1 MRTFRDPSRP
11 LRPGVLPL
19 ALVFASLALLS
30 ATACQTTTG
39 GAAGLSPSRNW
50 SLVEGAA
57 NADIDQ
63 LAEDFYATAG
73 SKSLPYPAFRLR
85 LAALEKA
92 AAINGKLNEVL
103 AYDAR
108 LRADEDASFGYFLK
122 AIADR
127 NYDAPLL
134 AIWELFAEPRTA
146 QQWADAKA
154 LLEVVA
160 ANHPSPLVQ
169 QQARSALQSI
179 WLRQGDVDAAKRG
192 LEEHHL
198 LTKWSLVGAFDNDQG
213 KGFLTP
219 YPPEA
224 GVVLDATAPG
234 RRSDVQWRPALPP
247 SLHGVH
253 LLGSQVSPSTDS
265 VAYLVTWVK
274 ADQTTDAFLRVNTN
288 VPVRIWVD
296 GALVISEEN
305 IARGASDGL
314 SAPVK
319 LQKGWSEILVKS
331 ASEKRDWNFGARLTD
346 QDGAPLLLESVRKR
360 PLSTTPVA
368 VDSAKK
374 SAPAQVW
381 GLHYASLATTP
392 ARGAFLAARLL
403 RRAGMDRNVLA
414 ITETLVQQEPSSV
427 SLFEHALALWDNEEA
442 GKALDLLNAGVT
454 RHGDDLGA
462 FLVKRARFYRG
473 KRLWDKAI
481 ADLVRTTGGERR
493 AIVAEMELASI
504 YGARRWRLQECSH
517 TEAVAKRWP
526 KSGWVMRNLARC
538 YERRGYLE
546 RAIETYEEARR
557 LEPGHLWGLRR
568 LIHLYGNRSDHDMAW
583 KLRQTVLDL
592 DPQSTGPLVDAA
604 DERRKAGDLEGAE
617 HLLRLAHQRD
627 PDWERPLQRLGD
639 LAFERGDKDAA
650 LAFWR
655 KAIDKDPDDTRLAD
669 IVDHMA
675 PQSLG
680 LVENYIPDEAQIEQ
694 AIALGMSRRPVP
706 GTNVVLTL
714 DHEVTEVFNDGSAR
728 AVVTMVRRAVNKK
741 GRDQL
746 IQTTLPRRG
755 KVKLLRAIARGPD
768 GREQEASSVNG
779 GVVRFRNITA
789 GSTTVVQY
797 VHNRPP
803 QRFLPNHYVASWFF
817 EGVATEYL
825 QSTWVLITPQQRKL
839 NVEIMG
845 NGIAQMKTT
854 EGTHV
859 VRTFTSTDRAP
870 FFGEPQMPPL
880 GDLLARV
887 NVSTVD
893 GWDEYV
899 RWERALLK
907 NAFTSNPQLVSLS
920 KKLVGDGSTTQEK
933 FDRLFHYVAEE
944 IRYQQDYENTI
955 AGVRPHACPVVL
967 ERGYGDCK
975 DKAVLLILLAQHAGI
990 DVDFAI
996 LRTTPA
1002 GKVRKK
1008 IPNQQFNHAIV
1019 YLPKQDGIEAGRFYD
1034 PTTDGLDIGSL
1045 RADDQGAISLVLD
1058 PDSGDFAFHEI
1069 PYQTPDFETEAQS
1082 IVVEVAPDMSATA
1095 VAHGVIRGSQGSQ
1108 LRRILRSDETARK
1121 VFEAIGGV
1129 LLSGA
1134 TLQDFSSKN
1143 KDNIWEPVEFTMK
1156 LDATAA
1162 IQPMA
1167 DAKRMWVPRM
1177 FPLKNAAK
1185 LQARRH
1191 PLRLGIHATST
1202 LKTEFRFP
1210 AGATVTLL
1218 PSAFEV
1224 EHKCFT
1230 HKRTVKKEALKK
1242 GAGAIVIVED
1252 ITIRRCSEVAV
1263 EDYPA
1268 FRAAVLKAVGR
1279 LQDPL
1284 AFRMDKVAAGSKPSG
1299 TGPRQQLANR

>member
-1 MRTFRDPSRP
+1 MRTSRVCPRSLFKGATP
-11 LRPGVLPL
+11 LVF
-19 ALVFASLALLS
+19 AFASLALLGT
-30 ATACQTTTG
+30 AACQTTKGG
-39 GAAGLSPSRNW
+39 GASLSPSRDW
-50 SLVEGAA
+50 TLVDGAQ
-57 NADIDQ
+57 NPDIDQ
-63 LAEDFYATAG
+63 LAEDFYGTAG
-73 SKSLPYPAFRLR
+73 SKALPYAAFRLR
-85 LAALEKA
+85 LAALEKSA
-92 AAINGKLNEVL
+92 PQSGKLNEVL

-108 LRADEDASFGYFLK
+108 LRADEDASFGYFLR
-122 AIADR
+122 AIADK
-127 NYDAPLL
+127 NYDATLL

-154 LLEVVA
+154 LLTSVA
-160 ANHPSPLVQ
+160 TTHPSPLVQ

-179 WLRQGDVDAAKRG
+179 RLRNGEVDAAQSG
-192 LEEHHL
+192 LESLHL
-198 LTKWSLVGAFDNDQG
+198 LTKWSLIGAFDNDQG

-234 RRSDVQWRPALPP
+234 RRSDVTWRPALPP
-247 SLHGVH
+247 SFQGVH

-274 ADQTTDAFLRVNTN
+274 ADVDTSAVLRVDTN
-288 VPVRIWVD
+288 VPARIWVN

-305 IARGASDGL
+305 IARGATDGL

-319 LQKGWSEILVKS
+319 LKSGWNEVLVKS

-346 QDGAPLLLESVRKR
+346 TSGNPLRLESTRKR
-360 PLSTTPVA
+360 PASTTPIA

-374 SAPAQVW
+374 VAPAQIW
-381 GLHYASLATTP
+381 GLHYDAMTTTP
-392 ARGAFLAARLL
+392 ARSAFLAARLL
-403 RRAGMDRNVLA
+403 RRAGMDRKVVA
-414 ITETLVQQEPSSV
+414 ITEPLAQGEPSSV
-427 SLFEHALALWDNEEA
+427 ALYEHALALWDNEEA
-442 GKALDLLNAGVT
+442 GKALDLLNAGVI
-454 RHGDDLGA
+454 RHQDALGA

-481 ADLVRTTGGERR
+481 ADLVRTTGSDRR

-504 YGARRWRLQECSH
+504 YNARRWWLQECAH

-526 KSGWVMRNLARC
+526 QSGWVMRNLARC
-538 YERRGYLE
+538 YEQRGYRE
-546 RAIETYEEARR
+546 QAIETYEQARR

-568 LIHLYGNRSDHDMAW
+568 LIRLYAARSDHDAAW

-592 DPQSTGPLVDAA
+592 DPRSTGPLVDAA

-655 KAIDKDPDDTRLAD
+655 QAIDKDPDDTRLAD

-680 LVENYIPDEAQIEQ
+680 LVEKYIPTEAQIED
-694 AIALGMSRRPVP
+694 AIALGMRRTPVP

-728 AVVTMVRRAVNKK
+728 AVVTMVRRAINKK

-746 IQTTLPRRG
+746 IQTSLPRHG

-825 QSTWVLITPQQRKL
+825 NSTWVLITPQQRTL

-845 NGIAQMKTT
+845 DGIKQSKTT

-859 VRTFTSTDRAP
+859 VRTFSSQDRAP

-920 KKLVGDGSTTQEK
+920 KKLVGDATTVQEK

-1019 YLPKQDGIEAGRFYD
+1019 YLPKQEGIEEGRFYD
-1034 PTTDGLDIGSL
+1034 PTTDGLDIGNL

-1058 PDSGDFAFHEI
+1058 PDTGDFAFHEI
-1069 PYQTPDFETEAQS
+1069 PYQTPDFETETQS
-1082 IVVEVAPDMSATA
+1082 IVVEVAPDMRATA

-1134 TLQDFSSKN
+1134 TLEEFSSEN
-1143 KDNIWEPVEFTMK
+1143 KDNIWKPVEFTMK

-1230 HKRTVKKEALKK
+1230 HTRTVQKNAPKK
-1242 GAGAIVIVED
+1242 GAGAVVVVQD
-1252 ITIRRCSEVAV
+1252 VTTRRCSEVAV
-1263 EDYPA
+1263 DDYPA
-1268 FRAAVLKAVGR
+1268 FRAAVLKVVGR

-1284 AFRMDKVAAGSKPSG
+1284 AFRMDKVAQMKSSAPFVAA
-1299 TGPRQQLANR
+1299 RHLADR